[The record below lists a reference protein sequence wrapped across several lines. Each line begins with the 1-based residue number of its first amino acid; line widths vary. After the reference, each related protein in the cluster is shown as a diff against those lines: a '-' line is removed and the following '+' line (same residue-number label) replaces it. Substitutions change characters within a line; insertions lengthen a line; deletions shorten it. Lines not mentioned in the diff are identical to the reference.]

1 MKKSKLITIE
11 PTKQKN
17 GQGKKYN
24 VAAYARVSTGS
35 DEQKDSLNNQKKYYA
50 EKISSNPN
58 YNFVGIFSDE
68 AISGTTDKRS
78 GFQSMIRLAKLK
90 QIDIIY
96 TKSISRFS
104 RNVVDLL
111 HYCEVLKE
119 CGVNLIFEENGI
131 ELLNSTGSLLL
142 TILGAVAQMEVE
154 NTSEHVSWTLQNKMR
169 KGEIVGQPPLGYDI
183 VDGKLVLN
191 EEEAKIVRYIFDR
204 YLRGAG
210 SDTIALELEKMGA
223 KTKQNN
229 PKWASSTVAN
239 ILKNEKYTGTLLQ
252 GKSFTVSPIG
262 HKRKLNRGEA
272 TQYMFENDHE
282 AIVSTEDWNKAQEI
296 LKSRRI
302 TLEEGKARGT
312 SHNSNQYIFTSKL
325 ICGYCGKCYTRRKT
339 HAGTKYEDVSWVCI
353 TAVKKRKEGCPNCKP
368 IKDDEIRQAVV
379 GAIQSFIDDTDGMI
393 YLTKDKLNSLLKK
406 SENKRDGLQEQI
418 GQYQKNLD
426 TKMKK
431 KSKLLDM
438 RLEEQ
443 ISEKEF
449 LSKRANIDKEI
460 AAIQEQL
467 DILTSDISCEDEKN
481 KTSSQ
486 IYKLISEGKAEGF
499 NEELFNLLVNKIIVG
514 GKRSDGVDDPK
525 ALHIELNPLNFKS
538 DLHTEIKDGVLH
550 FIADS
555 PTEEDERVVANGTTK
570 GNSDLCTLN
579 SENRNLHRHDQN
591 QALTENAENLA
602 LHNGDVERT

>member
-35 DEQKDSLNNQKKYYA
+35 DEQKDSLNNQKIYYA
-50 EKISSNPN
+50 EKINSNPD

-68 AISGTTDKRS
+68 AISGTTDKRP
-78 GFQSMIRLAKLK
+78 GFQRMIRLAQLK

-111 HYCEVLKE
+111 HYCEMLKE

-131 ELLNSTGSLLL
+131 ELLNTTGSLLL

-169 KGEIVGQPPLGYDI
+169 KGELVGRSNPLGYDV
-183 VDGKLVLN
+183 VDGKLVVN

-204 YLRGAG
+204 YLHGAG

-223 KTKQNN
+223 KTKHNN
-229 PKWASSTVAN
+229 PKWAASTVAN

-262 HKRKLNRGEA
+262 HKRKTNRGEA

-282 AIVSTEDWNKAQEI
+282 AIISTEDWNKAQEI
-296 LKSRRI
+296 LKSRRMA
-302 TLEEGKARGT
+302 LEGGKSRGT
-312 SHNSNQYIFTSKL
+312 SHNSQQYIFTSKL

-353 TAVKKRKEGCPNCKP
+353 TAVKKRKEGCPKCKP
-368 IKDDEIRQAVV
+368 FKDDDIKQAVV

-406 SENKRDGLQEQI
+406 SEKKKDGLQEQI
-418 GQYQKNLD
+418 NQYQKNLD

-431 KSKLLDM
+431 KSNLLDM

-443 ISEKEF
+443 ISEEEF

-467 DILTSDISCEDEKN
+467 DALTSDISCEDEKN
-481 KTSSQ
+481 KTSAQ
-486 IYKLISEGKAEGF
+486 IFKLISEGKAEGF

-514 GKRSDGVDDPK
+514 GIRSDGVDDPK
-525 ALHIELNPLNFKS
+525 ALYIELNPFNFKS
-538 DLHTEIKDGVLH
+538 DFHTEIKDGNLH
-550 FIADS
+550 FIADPPAEEAAKAVTNGS
-555 PTEEDERVVANGTTK
+555 TE

-579 SENRNLHRHDQN
+579 SENGNLYRHHQN
-591 QALTENAENLA
+591 AKIPTLTEISARNNELA
-602 LHNGDVERT
+602 P